1 MIALPEIRFL
11 TSAAVEIPDY
21 KLQNNISHGEL
32 GHKEFIVSL
41 PIQRTDLPSRCC
53 DNTARWLLD
62 SRVSCLGPSLS
73 SVTLSL
79 CNSGEVT

>member
-1 MIALPEIRFL
+1 MIPLPKIRFL

-21 KLQNNISHGEL
+21 KLQNNISYREL
-32 GHKEFIVSL
+32 CHKEFTVSL
-41 PIQRTDLPSRCC
+41 PIQRTHLSSKWGG
-53 DNTARWLLD
+53 NTAWWLLD

-79 CNSGEVT
+79 CNSAEVT